1 MTREQIINNKLNE
14 LSKSKFRNSFKLKSK
29 DAEYI
34 EKTGMFKLR
43 DHAYDFISKRLAPA
57 IIENDGYQT
66 PMKGHPVFI
75 AQHATA
81 TCCRDCLFKWHHIE
95 KNKELNSNE
104 INYIVELI
112 LTWIKGDYLKRQ

>member
-29 DAEYI
+29 DTEYI

-57 IIENDGYQT
+57 IIENDGHQT

-112 LTWIKGDYLKRQ
+112 LTWIKDDYLKRQ